1 MTGNKH
7 TTKAA
12 EDAET
17 LRVQFSPEMTQQF
30 ARLEAMVHDSN
41 HFESE
46 ILDELQ
52 DRAAGKPISVKNT
65 ILSVA
70 AIVQETMRHVAA
82 TGDTRA
88 EEQLGHLVSELVGG
102 RDSHPVAV
110 IGPKAAVR
118 TRS

>member
-1 MTGNKH
+1 MTDNKH
-7 TTKAA
+7 TRKAA

-17 LRVQFSPEMTQQF
+17 LRVRFSPEVTQQF

-41 HFESE
+41 HFAPE
-46 ILDELQ
+46 ILYELQ
-52 DRAAGKPISVKNT
+52 DRAAGKPVSVRGT

-70 AIVQETMRHVAA
+70 AIVRETMGHIAA

-88 EEQLGHLVSELVGG
+88 EEQLDSLIMELVGG
-102 RDSHPVAV
+102 RGSHPVAV
-110 IGPKAAVR
+110 TGPKAAVR